1 MVKLKHFIT
10 RYDGRDMIQ
19 SRLSLYADIAP
30 TQDWYDRAYR
40 KVLQIHSNT
49 WKHHRT
55 ALGVVGQALF
65 DDRPSFSCR
74 ENAPVTEA
82 SVVMADGETIDD
94 SISRLA
100 RDFVMTDKSDPL
112 DRAGRNRLSVSLQ
125 YQIAQLMKQRIA
137 NLSVRLILVDCYQP
151 DDTTIIVGLNRT

>member
-1 MVKLKHFIT
+1 MVKLKRFVT

-19 SRLSLYADIAP
+19 SHLSWYADLAP

-100 RDFVMTDKSDPL
+100 RDFVMTDKSDPQ
-112 DRAGRNRLSVSLQ
+112 DRVGRNRLSVGLQ
-125 YQIAQLMKQRIA
+125 HQIAQLMKQHIP
-137 NLSVRLILVDCYQP
+137 NPSIRLILVDCVHP
-151 DDTTIIVGLNRT
+151 DDTTVYVGLNRT

>member
-49 WKHHRT
+49 WTHHRT
-55 ALGVVGQALF
+55 VLGVIGHALF
-65 DDRPSFSCR
+65 NDRPSFSYR

-82 SVVMADGETIDD
+82 SVVMSDDETVDD

-100 RDFVMTDKSDPL
+100 RDFIMTDKNDPQ
-112 DRAGRNRLSVSLQ
+112 DHAGIDRLSICLQ
-125 YQIAQLMKQRIA
+125 HQITQLVKQWIA
-137 NLSVRLILVDCYQP
+137 NPSIRLIMVDCFHP
-151 DDTTIIVGLNRT
+151 DDTTVYVGLNRT